1 MPCDVLIPH
10 LRSSTK
16 CLKGVFTKPEN
27 GLLWAT
33 QACNE
38 TSYKKKEKMKKG
50 KRKKERKNDMKS
62 LTLIPLMWRIG

>member
-10 LRSSTK
+10 LRGSTK

-38 TSYKKKEKMKKG
+38 TPYKKKEKMRRKK
-50 KRKKERKNDMKS
+50 KRKKERKKKR
-62 LTLIPLMWRIG
+62 TIGNH